1 MKLRLRGL
9 SLLVVLSIIGAQTP
23 SLHSQSTL
31 QPKLIEGAKKESRFI
46 WYTSMAIDLSRPLL
60 DAFTKEY
67 PFAKGELVRAGNE
80 QITNRILNE
89 TRAGKW
95 AFDLLSISSAELFV
109 DRGIFAPYLS
119 PERDAYIDEFKD
131 PRGHWTSLYNSNL
144 VLMYNTRV
152 VNEKDVPRDY
162 PDLLDAKWKGKLLM
176 DSTDYDWF
184 GTLALAWGKNR
195 AVNYMKQLARQDLT
209 WRRGHGLVAQLIGA
223 GELPL
228 GWAYTFRVERMK
240 KEGAP
245 VDWSDTFDPIVTT
258 VHGIGVSSKA
268 ANPNTA
274 RLFVDFALS
283 KRSQQMIRDLRLVP
297 SRRDVEPLVA
307 KMDQN
312 RLKVKRI
319 PKEVSVNTDQYAKEF
334 REIFGL

>member
-1 MKLRLRGL
+1 MKIRLRCF
-9 SLLVVLSIIGAQTP
+9 SVLVVCSIVGSQAPDLYSQVTP
-23 SLHSQSTL
+23 QA
-31 QPKLIEGAKKESRFI
+31 KLIEGAKKESRFV

-60 DAFTKEY
+60 DAFAKEY
-67 PFAKGELVRAGNE
+67 PFVKGEVVRAGNE
-80 QITNRILNE
+80 QITNRVLNA

-95 AFDLLSISSAELFV
+95 GFDLLSISSVELFV
-109 DRGIFAPYLS
+109 DRGILTPYLS

-131 PRGHWTSLYNSNL
+131 PQGHWTSLYNSNL
-144 VLMYNTRV
+144 VLMYNTRLV
-152 VNEKDVPRDY
+152 HEKDVPKNY

-184 GTLALAWGKNR
+184 GTLALAWGKTR

-209 WRRGHGLVAQLIGA
+209 WRRGHGLVAQIIGA

-268 ANPNTA
+268 ANPNSA

-283 KRSQQMIRDLRLVP
+283 RRSQQMIRDLRLVP

-307 KMDQN
+307 KYGPEPAKDKTYPE
-312 RLKVKRI
+312 R
-319 PKEVSVNTDQYAKEF
+319 SVVEYRSARQ
-334 REIFGL
+334 RVP

>member
-1 MKLRLRGL
+1 
-9 SLLVVLSIIGAQTP
+9 
-23 SLHSQSTL
+23 
-31 QPKLIEGAKKESRFI
+31 
-46 WYTSMAIDLSRPLL
+46 MAIDLSRPLL

-67 PFAKGELVRAGNE
+67 PFIKGRGGARRQRANYQPGLERNARGQVGVRSA
-80 QITNRILNE
+80 QHQQRRAFRR
-89 TRAGKW
+89 TRHSCA
-95 AFDLLSISSAELFV
+95 LLFRRNA
-109 DRGIFAPYLS
+109 
-119 PERDAYIDEFKD
+119 DAYIDEFKD
-131 PRGHWTSLYNSNL
+131 SQGHWTSLYNSNL
-144 VLMYNTRV
+144 VLMYNTRLV
-152 VNEKDVPRDY
+152 HERDIPRDY
-162 PDLLDAKWKGKLLM
+162 ARPAGRQMERQMLM

-184 GTLALAWGKNR
+184 GTLALAWGKTR

-209 WRRGHGLVAQLIGA
+209 WRRGHGLVAQFIGA

-245 VDWSDTFDPIVTT
+245 VDWADTFDPIVTT

-283 KRSQQMIRDLRLVP
+283 RRSQQMIRDLRLVP

-312 RLKVKRI
+312 RLKIKRI
-319 PKEVSVNTDQYAKEF
+319 PKEVSLNTDQYAKEF
-334 REIFGL
+334 REIFGI